1 MRKSILYIIVFLALS
16 FHLNTSAQLKV
27 IADDTMKLDEMEW
40 KDYVSGNIQNS
51 EKEEYTYNNDGQVHS
66 ATLSEWDETAQ
77 EYQFTSKISYN
88 YLNDF
93 VSEKIYSQYNS
104 ESSVWQD
111 TLKRCYT
118 YDSQGNVESLIIY
131 ERSSNSE
138 EWFPESKEEYFYDSN
153 GNTTELYFYTW
164 DTDEDTWDFHEKDI
178 YEYDSSN
185 REVNYTS
192 WIWDFLFDEWLYYD
206 KEEYAYVDDWT
217 KYTYYEWNELQDK
230 WDYVYK
236 DSSIYSTEGLQFAYL
251 SCYWKS
257 SVSSWINFS
266 REIHTLN
273 SSGKVINYAEYE
285 WNENLSRWEYYD
297 KEEYDYDSY
306 NNVLLFIDYNRANQ
320 YNVWIESLKEV
331 YQYNYDYTLE
341 QMKLPY
347 SEPVINDVY
356 FNSMMEKI
364 DVYTWNSSSS
374 GWDAASIGGFSYS
387 EFEPLS
393 VLINPNT
400 GNLTIYPVPFSD
412 HIVVEGLNNQYLMI
426 YNLAG
431 QQCANV
437 KISSN
442 HQVIN
447 TENFIPGIYIVRA
460 GYKNEELLVKKII
473 KY

>member
-27 IADDTMKLDEMEW
+27 TADDAIKLDEMEW

-51 EKEEYTYNNDGQVHS
+51 EKEEYTYNNNGQVHS
-66 ATLSEWDETAQ
+66 ATLCEWDETAQ

-88 YLNDF
+88 YLNDL

-118 YDSQGNVESLIIY
+118 CDSQGNVETLIIY

-138 EWFPESKEEYFYDSN
+138 EWVPESKEEYIYDSN

-164 DTDEDTWDFHEKDI
+164 DTDRDTWDFHEKDI

-192 WIWDFLFDEWLYYD
+192 WLWDFLFDEWVYYD
-206 KEEYAYVDDWT
+206 KEEYAYVDGWT
-217 KYTYYEWNELQDK
+217 KYTYYEWNEMQEE
-230 WDYVYK
+230 WNYVYK
-236 DSSIYSTEGLQFAYL
+236 DSSIYSTDGLQYAYL
-251 SCYWKS
+251 SCYWKES
-257 SVSSWINFS
+257 ISSWINFS
-266 REIHTLN
+266 REVHTLN
-273 SSGKVINYAEYE
+273 NSGKVTDYTEYE
-285 WNENLSRWEYYD
+285 WNEKLSRWDYYD

-306 NNVLLFIDYNRANQ
+306 NNVLLFIDYNKASQ
-320 YNVWIESLKEV
+320 YNVWIESLKEE

-341 QMKLPY
+341 QLILPY

-374 GWDAASIGGFSYS
+374 SWNPASIGGFSYS
-387 EFEPLS
+387 DFEVLS
-393 VLINPNT
+393 VDLNIDAKDFV
-400 GNLTIYPVPFSD
+400 IYPVPFSE
-412 HIVVEGLNNQYLMI
+412 HVVVDGLVNMNLII
-426 YNLAG
+426 YDLTG
-431 QQCANV
+431 QQCVNI
-437 KISSN
+437 KITDN

-447 TENFIPGIYIVRA
+447 TKKLIPGIYFISA
-460 GYKNEELLVKKII
+460 GDRNNKFAVKKII